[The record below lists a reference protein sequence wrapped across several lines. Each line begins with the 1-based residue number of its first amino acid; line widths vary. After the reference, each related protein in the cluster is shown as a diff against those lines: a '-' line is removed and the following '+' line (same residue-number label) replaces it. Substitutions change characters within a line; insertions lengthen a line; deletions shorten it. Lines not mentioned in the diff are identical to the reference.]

1 MDAGM
6 HQAVNLFPLLI
17 YFAVALLIIGVM
29 FGLSFILG
37 QRHVGRETNEPY
49 ESGIKVTG
57 SARIKFTAKFYL
69 VAMLF
74 VIFDLEVVFIFSW
87 AIAAV
92 ELGWAGYVVM
102 LVFLGILIA
111 GLIYEWRMG
120 ALDWVG
126 REFQKYKRRNIV

>member
-1 MDAGM
+1 MDTGM
-6 HQAVNLFPLLI
+6 PQAVNLFPLLM
-17 YFAVALLIIGVM
+17 YFALSVIIIAIM
-29 FGLSFILG
+29 FASYFLG
-37 QRHVGRETNEPY
+37 QRHRGRETDDPY

-57 SARIKFTAKFYL
+57 SARIKFTVKFYL

-126 REFQKYKRRNIV
+126 REFEKYKRRNVA

>member
-1 MDAGM
+1 M

-37 QRHVGRETNEPY
+37 QRHLGRETNEPY
-49 ESGIKVTG
+49 ESGIKATG
-57 SARIKFTAKFYL
+57 SAHIKFSAKFYL

-102 LVFLGILIA
+102 LVFLGVLIA

-126 REFQKYKRRNIV
+126 REFNKYKHRNIA